1 MFTLYADKARLS
13 SGGGETITSGA
24 VNVYSVR
31 FEFSEE
37 WAGLTKTAVFHA
49 ADTTVSV
56 LLDDSNECA
65 IPWEVLQDAN
75 RTLCVGVYGTRGGN
89 IVLPTIWATLGTI
102 QAGVCLGDSA
112 QPPTP
117 SVYDQI
123 LADIGNLDELETT
136 HKDSLVDAINEL
148 WLTGGGG
155 GTGSG
160 NVSSPDIGTIRV
172 LDREEYDGL
181 QEKDPT
187 TLYFIK
193 G

>member
-1 MFTLYADKARLS
+1 MFKLS
-13 SGGGETITSGA
+13 VNKVHMSVIQRETVTSGS
-24 VNVYSVR
+24 VNVYLVQFDFDSA
-31 FEFSEE
+31 
-37 WAGLTKTAVFHA
+37 WDGLERTAVFQSG
-49 ADTTVSV
+49 DDKVSV
-56 LLDDSNECA
+56 LLDSTNMCQ
-65 IPWEVLQDAN
+65 IPWEVLEN
-75 RTLCVGVYGTRGGN
+75 PRRTLEAGVYGTKNGN
-89 IVLPTIWATLGTI
+89 VVLPTMWAALGTI
-102 QAGVCLGDSA
+102 KEGVHPGESA

-117 SVYDQI
+117 SVYEQI

-172 LDREEYDGL
+172 LDRGEYDGL